1 MADRRRQDR
10 AALAIAATR
19 AASARFANDG
29 TRAVLE
35 RILDDLRQRIE
46 DRRIA
51 PADAAAIVDR
61 LRFFCADAP
70 PQQSATR
77 SLPGLRDALDP
88 QRFADRARE
97 LARAYVRLAAR

>member
-10 AALAIAATR
+10 AALAIAAART
-19 AASARFANDG
+19 ANARFANDG

-35 RILDDLRQRIE
+35 RILDDIRQRIE

-70 PQQSATR
+70 PQPGAR

-88 QRFADRARE
+88 RGFADRARE
-97 LARAYVRLAAR
+97 LARSYVRLAAR

>member
-51 PADAAAIVDR
+51 PTDAAAIVDR

-70 PQQSATR
+70 PQSTTR

-97 LARAYVRLAAR
+97 LARAYVRLTAR